1 MPWDQAFWTET
12 IDELQSSLSTW
23 LPAVLGALL
32 LLLVGWLVAR
42 ISQAVVVRLLRR
54 LGLDRLADRTGI
66 ARGLTTI
73 GVQSTLSYLL
83 ARITYWLFLIFFILL
98 ALGALGLTDVVTS
111 ALNSFFAF
119 LPRLVAA
126 TVIFLVGA
134 FIARIVGDAITAMTL
149 QSNIPSG
156 RALGQAVRYS
166 LLLVVVILALDE
178 LGVQTTILTTIIIVT
193 VAAVAFGLTLAFGL
207 GNRQLA
213 QGIMAGFHAREEFN
227 PGQTLTVGDH
237 TGRLV
242 RIGATK
248 TLLETSEGQ
257 ISLPNVVL
265 LNEVVRLRPE
275 DETVLTTNDQAT
287 NDSQEDTGK

>member
-12 IDELQSSLSTW
+12 INEIQSSLSTW
-23 LPAVLGALL
+23 LPSILGALL
-32 LLLVGWLVAR
+32 LLFVGWLVAR
-42 ISQAVVVRLLRR
+42 IIQAVIARLLLR
-54 LGLDRLADRTGI
+54 LGLDRLAERTGI

-73 GVQSTLSYLL
+73 GWQRTLSYLL
-83 ARITYWLFLIFFILL
+83 ARITYWLILIFFILL

-126 TVIFLVGA
+126 MVIFLVGA
-134 FIARIVGDAITAMTL
+134 FIARIVGDAVTAMTL
-149 QSNIPSG
+149 QSDIPSG
-156 RALGQAVRYS
+156 RVLGQAVRYS

-193 VAAVAFGLTLAFGL
+193 VAAIALGLALAFGL

-213 QGIMAGFHAREEFN
+213 HGIMAGFHAREEFT
-227 PGQTLTVGDH
+227 PGQTLTVGEH

-248 TLLETSEGQ
+248 ALLETSEGQ

-275 DETVLTTNDQAT
+275 AEPAVVEDAQAVD
-287 NDSQEDTGK
+287 DSQEEAGQ